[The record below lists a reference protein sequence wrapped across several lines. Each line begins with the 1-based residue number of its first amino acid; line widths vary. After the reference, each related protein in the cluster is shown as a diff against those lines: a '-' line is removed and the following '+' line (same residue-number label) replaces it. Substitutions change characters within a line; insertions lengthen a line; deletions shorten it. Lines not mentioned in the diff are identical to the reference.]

1 MKLLIIEPIPDSN
14 GLLDQAIQAIEGVQL
29 RVANCWMEAIPFV
42 RNCWPDLVV
51 ADWAAEQID
60 NQLKVRAL
68 VQMQQR
74 GIGFLLWAEDST
86 TVPAELRGHCI
97 GKDAG
102 LQVLRSTIEM
112 QAMRGNVHAC
122 NQ

>member
-1 MKLLIIEPIPDSN
+1 MN
-14 GLLDQAIQAIEGVQL
+14 QAIQAIDGVQL
-29 RVANCWMEAIPFV
+29 RVANCWMEAIPFIS
-42 RNCWPDLVV
+42 NCWPDLVV

-60 NQLKVRAL
+60 SQLKVRAL

-74 GIGFLLWAEDST
+74 GIGFLLWAEDSAS
-86 TVPAELRGHCI
+86 VPAELRGHCI

-112 QAMRGNVHAC
+112 QAMQGTVHA
-122 NQ
+122 